1 MSIIN
6 KSANNTKKKHVNERA
21 HQMKIYSIGSVVL
34 LGLII
39 LLINVILD
47 VFLGK
52 NLTFDFSIERS
63 NSITE
68 ASEQFLDS
76 IPDGTKIRIVGL
88 FLRPSSTDEAQYQ
101 QYQYIIPLLDDY
113 VKKGKGKVTVEYTDI
128 TMNPGIISELDP
140 TGSYD
145 LSSKAGQ
152 FVVSCNGKLN
162 VINPINCYTIDTDY
176 LAKYDVYM
184 ATANNTEYT
193 FTNAMMSLVKGYSSK
208 AYVIAG
214 NKEVGTT
221 QLKRMLNGLGMET
234 NDLDVVSGFKV
245 PDDCSLLVLNCP
257 DTDITETMYV
267 EMKAYVARGGKVIVA
282 VGYNND
288 NVNEP
293 YTNLNRFLGEM
304 NINIER
310 CMVSENDPTYQ
321 LNTQINDS
329 LADIA
334 QGFADFSEEKKMHI
348 TLARPLS
355 SASTV
360 NAEFTT
366 VPVLMTSKKA
376 TRSVAG
382 ENNTAK
388 QIEGEAGVINVAM
401 YAANIETRGE
411 VFVFGTENFTSD
423 LYYSEFTL
431 SDKDAGFFRACVRS
445 MVPTTASYNIDIPVK
460 KIDSYMLAED
470 KATTS
475 MSTVMMI
482 VFMIVLPII
491 CSTAAVIV
499 YNKRKNL

>member
-1 MSIIN
+1 
-6 KSANNTKKKHVNERA
+6 
-21 HQMKIYSIGSVVL
+21 
-34 LGLII
+34 
-39 LLINVILD
+39 
-47 VFLGK
+47 
-52 NLTFDFSIERS
+52 
-63 NSITE
+63 
-68 ASEQFLDS
+68 
-76 IPDGTKIRIVGL
+76 
-88 FLRPSSTDEAQYQ
+88 
-101 QYQYIIPLLDDY
+101 
-113 VKKGKGKVTVEYTDI
+113 
-128 TMNPGIISELDP
+128 
-140 TGSYD
+140 
-145 LSSKAGQ
+145 
-152 FVVSCNGKLN
+152 
-162 VINPINCYTIDTDY
+162 
-176 LAKYDVYM
+176 
-184 ATANNTEYT
+184 
-193 FTNAMMSLVKGYSSK
+193 
-208 AYVIAG
+208 
-214 NKEVGTT
+214 
-221 QLKRMLNGLGMET
+221 
-234 NDLDVVSGFKV
+234 
-245 PDDCSLLVLNCP
+245 
-257 DTDITETMYV
+257 
-267 EMKAYVARGGKVIVA
+267 MKAYVARGGKVIVA

-355 SASTV
+355 PASTV